1 MIKIVGK
8 CWLLR
13 NDGRSSCLDD
23 SSLDYL
29 ILVHLDIDYLVSPVL
44 DLLKFEYDVT
54 PGE

>member
-23 SSLDYL
+23 SSLYYL